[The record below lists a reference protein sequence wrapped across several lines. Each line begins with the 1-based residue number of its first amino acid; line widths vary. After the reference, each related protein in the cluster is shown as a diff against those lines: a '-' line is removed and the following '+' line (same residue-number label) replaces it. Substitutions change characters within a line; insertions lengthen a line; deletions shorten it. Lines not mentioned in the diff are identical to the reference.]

1 MFIFVGRGGRIR
13 IDLAYFELFLQHFLV
28 SWHTASDCSCTC
40 YWHFFRVWIYHGSIG
55 SKKWG
60 SPHHSFS
67 STMSPFINQTIGGLI
82 ILTDFWFPISLLANW
97 LDLKKEQE
105 DIFSSTQK
113 TYILQIDRET
123 APGREWNTLEKRI
136 LSGKLPDETCRLPR
150 VCSIRWIFDK
160 ETTESVPQ
168 KYSPTSCRRTT
179 IGGKT
184 PHGFRCLELAENMTT
199 VAEDWCGK
207 ALVFFLQVGPCWKN
221 QWTEGH
227 EPSDFFE
234 ICVFFVSIHHR
245 NHGGFET
252 SIFFQSFRWWG
263 WGDFQIPEMIDCWF
277 WI

>member
-1 MFIFVGRGGRIR
+1 
-13 IDLAYFELFLQHFLV
+13 
-28 SWHTASDCSCTC
+28 
-40 YWHFFRVWIYHGSIG
+40 
-55 SKKWG
+55 
-60 SPHHSFS
+60 
-67 STMSPFINQTIGGLI
+67 MSPFINQTTSGLI
-82 ILTDFWFPISLLANW
+82 IMTDFWFPISLLANW

-207 ALVFFLQVGPCWKN
+207 ALVFFYKLVHVEKTNGPRDTNRVIFLRFVFSLCLSTTGIMEDLRLPYSFKVFGG
-221 QWTEGH
+221 EGGVI
-227 EPSDFFE
+227 FRFLRW
-234 ICVFFVSIHHR
+234 SIVDSGS
-245 NHGGFET
+245 N
-252 SIFFQSFRWWG
+252 SLVW
-263 WGDFQIPEMIDCWF
+263 
-277 WI
+277 